1 MKKIIIKENA
11 LPLLKESQEEVTF
24 YKFFNEAKIFLK
36 ELLNN
41 PLHPNIPDFF
51 KTHGISKSV
60 LINRMLDRDI
70 ITKKESINEP
80 YDADG
85 NKKSMHYLEYKVP
98 KKDFERKLRRLYT
111 YFFENNKDNDEN

>member
-1 MKKIIIKENA
+1 MVKIIINESK

-24 YKFFNEAKIFLK
+24 YKFFTESKNFIK
-36 ELLNN
+36 ELLIN
-41 PLHPNIPDFF
+41 PLHPKIPDFF
-51 KTHGISKSV
+51 KNHGISKSI
-60 LINRMLDRDI
+60 LINRMLDKDI

-98 KKDFERKLRRLYT
+98 KKDFERKMRRLYS
-111 YFFENNKDNDEN
+111 YFF

>member
-1 MKKIIIKENA
+1 MKKVIIKESA
-11 LPLLKESQEEVTF
+11 LLLLKESQEEVTF
-24 YKFFNEAKIFLK
+24 YKFFNEAKAFLK

-111 YFFENNKDNDEN
+111 YFFENNKNNDEN

>member
-24 YKFFNEAKIFLK
+24 YKFFNEAKTFLK